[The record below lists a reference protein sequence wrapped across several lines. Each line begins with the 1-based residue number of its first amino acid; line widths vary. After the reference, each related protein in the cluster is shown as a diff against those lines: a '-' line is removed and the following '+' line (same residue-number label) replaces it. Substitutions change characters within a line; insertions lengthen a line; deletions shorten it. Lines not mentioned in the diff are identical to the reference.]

1 MELLHFIVAGL
12 LFVVFILSGVIYF
25 LVKVNKELT
34 DITETTFENEQRLAN
49 KLTNNYEALEETNR
63 TLERANAD
71 GSFSVI
77 IQQNKRILKNN
88 KPESLEF

>member
-25 LVKVNKELT
+25 LVKANKELT
-34 DITETTFENEQRLAN
+34 DIAETCFENEQRLAN
-49 KLTNNYEALEETNR
+49 KLDNNYKALTNSNVW
-63 TLERANAD
+63 LEKLNND
-71 GSFSVI
+71 GSLSVI
-77 IQQNKRILKNN
+77 VQQNKRILNNN

>member
-12 LFVVFILSGVIYF
+12 LFVIFILSGVIYF
-25 LVKVNKELT
+25 LAKANKELT

-49 KLTNNYEALEETNR
+49 KLSNNYEALEETNR
-63 TLERANAD
+63 TLERINEG
-71 GSFSVI
+71 GSLSI
-77 IQQNKRILKNN
+77 LIQQNKRILKNN

>member
-25 LVKVNKELT
+25 LVKANKELT
-34 DITETTFENEQRLAN
+34 DITEITFENEQRLAIKLDN
-49 KLTNNYEALEETNR
+49 NYKALTNSNIW
-63 TLERANAD
+63 LERLNKD
-71 GSFSVI
+71 GDLTVI
-77 IQQNKRILKNN
+77 IQQNKRILNNN